1 MQLLVTVV
9 FVLASSSGGS
19 HALSSSSISSY
30 SRSNDALLSR
40 LQTIQT
46 KRLRSIGRIPGTAM
60 PPDWAAS
67 GAKLGFALEVE
78 FTDEKCQYEM
88 SKERLL
94 RGDVMMG
101 NNLML
106 VEPLNEPSF
115 ISSNGREIV
124 KVLPGAYGCQMQEI
138 ESRRYAFRFF
148 LDFPEGA
155 KRNDVILP
163 AERLYFLSSC
173 WLIGDDESVLDRAR
187 RRREDVDKSIQQISR
202 DIDDIER
209 QQKQSSPSPMGDF
222 FQKISLFRQSV
233 ELVERRDKLQAQL
246 DELDQKYPLDRGKV
260 IRGPNNIIFA
270 KEGYIAVKRLRGAMG
285 TREQYHWVGTFTYDE
300 FFEDEEE

>member
-1 MQLLVTVV
+1 MQSILTLLLFAV
-9 FVLASSSGGS
+9 SGA
-19 HALSSSSISSY
+19 HALSSLSSSSY

-46 KRLRSIGRIPGTAM
+46 KLLLSIGRIPGTAM
-60 PPDWAAS
+60 PSEWAAS
-67 GAKLGFALEVE
+67 GAKLGLALEVE
-78 FTDEKCQYEM
+78 FTNEKCQYEM

-101 NNLML
+101 NNFML

-115 ISSNGREIV
+115 ISSNGVEMV

-155 KRNDVILP
+155 QRNDVILP

-173 WLIGDDESVLDRAR
+173 WLIDDDGSTLDRAR
-187 RRREDVDKSIQQISR
+187 RRREGLDNSLQQISR
-202 DIDDIER
+202 VIDDLER
-209 QQKQSSPSPMGDF
+209 QQQNSSSSMGGF
-222 FQKISLFRQSV
+222 FQKISMFRQSV
-233 ELVERRDKLQAQL
+233 ELIERRDKLRAQL
-246 DELDQKYPLDRGKV
+246 DELDQKYPLDSRRI
-260 IRGPNNIIFA
+260 IRGPNNIMFA

-300 FFEDEEE
+300 FFEDEED